1 MNCLRTKPGIRRKSG
16 AILAKC
22 ARHSSRPIVSGRPY
36 RTMAVI
42 MAMSPQSIAAFGAV
56 RERGS
61 SFRSEVH
68 QAAMPGSPPRDR
80 EAVVWRVRQLG
91 GGKPPTGW
99 SGVFRHRPGK
109 QGRLAGGGPS
119 AVSSVA
125 NPPSSSNATGLR
137 RSRRLWC
144 RPPVLTSDR
153 RVFSSG
159 GASVRRLDVSA
170 PPGPSQYEGP
180 PRDGCLLNPEH
191 TRGSVHRPDPCA
203 AFCRCSSWLIS
214 LGTDWCRWLQGCEF
228 ESYP

>member
-1 MNCLRTKPGIRRKSG
+1 M
-16 AILAKC
+16 
-22 ARHSSRPIVSGRPY
+22 
-36 RTMAVI
+36 
-42 MAMSPQSIAAFGAV
+42 
-56 RERGS
+56 
-61 SFRSEVH
+61 
-68 QAAMPGSPPRDR
+68 
-80 EAVVWRVRQLG
+80 
-91 GGKPPTGW
+91 
-99 SGVFRHRPGK
+99 
-109 QGRLAGGGPS
+109 
-119 AVSSVA
+119 SSVA

-214 LGTDWCRWLQGCEF
+214 LGTDWCRWLRGVNSNHTHRLSRRPFAVSRMGELPSPANQLHANHTIGAGCG
-228 ESYP
+228 SPAGQSLA